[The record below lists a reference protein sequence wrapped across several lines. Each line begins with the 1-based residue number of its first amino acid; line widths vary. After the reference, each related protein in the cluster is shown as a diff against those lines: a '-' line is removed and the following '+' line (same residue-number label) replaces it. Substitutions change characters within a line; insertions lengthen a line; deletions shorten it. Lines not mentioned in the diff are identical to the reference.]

1 MNYSSRG
8 IRVKT
13 TTGRVTSRAAAGD
26 GLSVGPGS
34 VPGRPYPQMTRDDR
48 SDFPGREA
56 KVGRDNKWS
65 PIKFGEREK
74 VSEILIVE
82 CVEDHNRD
90 GDHFRMIFLVWY
102 TILDRLI
109 QMVLFLYKE

>member
-26 GLSVGPGS
+26 GLSIGPGS

-48 SDFPGREA
+48 SDFL
-56 KVGRDNKWS
+56 GRDNKWS

-102 TILDRLI
+102 TSLT
-109 QMVLFLYKE
+109 V

>member
-1 MNYSSRG
+1 M
-8 IRVKT
+8 
-13 TTGRVTSRAAAGD
+13 
-26 GLSVGPGS
+26 
-34 VPGRPYPQMTRDDR
+34 
-48 SDFPGREA
+48 GRE
-56 KVGRDNKWS
+56 NKWS

-102 TILDRLI
+102 TSLT
-109 QMVLFLYKE
+109 V